1 MCLVR
6 YPADRSS
13 MIHLETDEGGAT
25 LCGQVIGQIVDHDV
39 ATGWPD
45 CSECMKKAGG
55 DDDKPNWLA
64 V

>member
-1 MCLVR
+1 
-6 YPADRSS
+6 